1 MTSSSTNIEE
11 ADSTASNS
19 HDVCHTSV
27 LRSISNIQDVEIHP
41 YGHDREQKKEGDE
54 QSTSNFEVIALS
66 KWNHPRINVWRSL
79 AAFLGFFIMGA
90 NDASYGV

>member
-11 ADSTASNS
+11 ADSTVSNS
-19 HDVCHTSV
+19 HDACHTSV
-27 LRSISNIQDVEIHP
+27 RRPISNIQNVEILP

-54 QSTSNFEVIALS
+54 QSTPNVEVLALS